1 VYLWQ
6 DFPMRGMGL
15 AANLRC
21 NNPKSPMSHNGQ
33 KRKWPVLLLA
43 LAVILLG
50 IFITWLE
57 G

>member
-1 VYLWQ
+1 
-6 DFPMRGMGL
+6 MRGMGL

-21 NNPKSPMSHNGQ
+21 NNSKSAMSHNGQ
-33 KRKWPVLLLA
+33 KRKWAVLLLA

>member
-1 VYLWQ
+1 
-6 DFPMRGMGL
+6 MRGMGL

-21 NNPKSPMSHNGQ
+21 NSSKSPMSHNGQ

-43 LAVILLG
+43 LAVILLW